1 MREAELVMA
10 NYIGIDI
17 GGTAIKYGLITGG
30 GDFLH
35 RGSVA
40 TEVVTKGVPQF
51 LEKLVDIIKGY
62 QQGRDKAV
70 EELRTAP
77 TDPEVL
83 AWAEPLKGVGIAT
96 AGVVNPETG
105 EILFASQ
112 SFPGYEGTNLK
123 KLIEKRCLFPCAV
136 ENDVN
141 AAALGEFWQG
151 AGRGA
156 RSLFCITVGTG
167 IGGALILNG
176 KLVRGATYSAGEI
189 GYTQIGEP
197 GTLENLAATSALIR
211 EVAAAK
217 AVDPQEV
224 DGKKIFAWV
233 QGGDEITLAAV
244 DKMIV
249 RLAAGIANVCYIV
262 NPERIILGGGVMA
275 QTKYIGPRLDTE
287 LKKALLPVIYK
298 GTRGV
303 FAKLGNDAGMTGA
316 VYNFLE
322 CNGGSK

>member
-1 MREAELVMA
+1 MA

-30 GDFLH
+30 GEFLH
-35 RGSVA
+35 RGSVP

-51 LEKLVDIIKGY
+51 LEKLVAIVKGY

-70 EELRTAP
+70 EELRTSPAN
-77 TDPEVL
+77 PEVL

-96 AGVVNPETG
+96 AGVVDPETG
-105 EILFASQ
+105 KILFASA

-123 KLIEKRCLFPCAV
+123 KIIEQRCLFPCTV

-167 IGGALILNG
+167 IGGALILDG

-189 GYTQIGEP
+189 GYTKIGEP
-197 GTLENLAATSALIR
+197 GTLESLAATSALIR

-217 AVDPQEV
+217 NLDPQEL
-224 DGKKIFAWV
+224 DGQKIFAWA
-233 QGGDEITLAAV
+233 QDGDEVATAAL
-244 DKMIV
+244 DKMIA
-249 RLAAGIANVCYIV
+249 RLAAGIANDCYIV
-262 NPERIILGGGVMA
+262 NPELIILGGGIMA
-275 QTKYIGPRLDTE
+275 QTKYIGPRLDAE
-287 LKKALLPVIYK
+287 LKKVLLPLIYK
-298 GTRGV
+298 GTQGV
-303 FAKLGNDAGMTGA
+303 FAKLGNDAGMAGA
-316 VYNFLE
+316 VYNFLQRK
-322 CNGGSK
+322 NGK

>member
-1 MREAELVMA
+1 MA

-30 GDFLH
+30 GEFLH
-35 RGSVA
+35 RGSVP

-51 LEKLVDIIKGY
+51 LEKLVAIVKGY

-70 EELRTAP
+70 EELRTSPAN
-77 TDPEVL
+77 PEVL

-96 AGVVNPETG
+96 AGVVDPGTG
-105 EILFASQ
+105 KILFASA

-123 KLIEKRCLFPCAV
+123 KIIEQRCLFPCTV

-167 IGGALILNG
+167 IGGALILDG

-189 GYTQIGEP
+189 GYTKIGEP
-197 GTLENLAATSALIR
+197 GTLESLAATSALIR

-217 AVDPQEV
+217 NLDPQEL
-224 DGKKIFAWV
+224 DGQKIFAWA
-233 QGGDEITLAAV
+233 QDGDEIATAAL
-244 DKMIV
+244 DKMIA

-262 NPERIILGGGVMA
+262 NPELIILGGGIMA
-275 QTKYIGPRLDTE
+275 QTKYIGPRLDAE
-287 LKKALLPVIYK
+287 LKKALLPLIYK
-298 GTRGV
+298 GTQGV
-303 FAKLGNDAGMTGA
+303 FAKLGNDAGMAGA
-316 VYNFLE
+316 VYNFLQR
-322 CNGGSK
+322 NSGK